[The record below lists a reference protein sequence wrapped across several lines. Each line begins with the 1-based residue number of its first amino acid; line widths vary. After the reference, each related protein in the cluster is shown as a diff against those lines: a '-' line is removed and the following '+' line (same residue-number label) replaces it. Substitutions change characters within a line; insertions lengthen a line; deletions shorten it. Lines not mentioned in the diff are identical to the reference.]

1 MHGLLAGV
9 YILSLFHYITI
20 NLKTK
25 LNLSGTTSYEGAPS
39 NELKNA
45 KINIFNST
53 MCSSVLTEFDKDWDS
68 QICAGELD
76 GSEDTCQG
84 DSGGSLYVRDTVD
97 GKTKFVTAGIVS
109 YGVNYI

>member
-1 MHGLLAGV
+1 
-9 YILSLFHYITI
+9 
-20 NLKTK
+20 
-25 LNLSGTTSYEGAPS
+25 
-39 NELKNA
+39 LKNA
-45 KINIFNST
+45 KINVYASSNCAYLGSST
-53 MCSSVLTEFDKDWDS
+53 DWNS

-109 YGVNYI
+109 YGVN